1 MFVVD
6 FFQETP
12 TAAEEKPAT
21 TEASAV
27 ACFVVRAPFCAFAC
41 YASRDLCFFLRNLAL
56 RRGPQQNHQPLGQP
70 QLKLHLQLQQ
80 NNRRKPYKLYKLYK
94 SI

>member
-41 YASRDLCFFLRNLAL
+41 YASRDLCFFSPEPCPQAGSPAEPLAT
-56 RRGPQQNHQPLGQP
+56 GAATAETTPAAATEQP
-70 QLKLHLQLQQ
+70 QEA
-80 NNRRKPYKLYKLYK
+80 
-94 SI
+94 I

>member
-21 TEASAV
+21 TEASAL
-27 ACFVVRAPFCAFAC
+27 ACFVVRAPFAHLHAMLQETCV
-41 YASRDLCFFLRNLAL
+41 FFSGTLPSGGVPAEPSAT
-56 RRGPQQNHQPLGQP
+56 GAATAVADGSAGDPA
-70 QLKLHLQLQQ
+70 
-80 NNRRKPYKLYKLYK
+80 
-94 SI
+94 

>member
-27 ACFVVRAPFCAFAC
+27 ACFVVRAPICAFAC
-41 YASRDLCFFLRNLAL
+41 LLQETSVFFSGTLPSGGVPSRTISH
-56 RRGPQQNHQPLGQP
+56 GGSH
-70 QLKLHLQLQQ
+70 
-80 NNRRKPYKLYKLYK
+80 
-94 SI
+94 S